1 QTRFLGTRG
10 TCEGITTIQDESHS
24 VRRVM
29 RLRQV
34 CDHCGGP
41 FGMVTHRSWGGKF
54 CKRRCKDA
62 FLREIMLGRGTVLGM
77 SWTLSSPEQ
86 KGSGG
91 APVINVSTS
100 KALGIESAQLL
111 APADEGSNERRRF
124 VTLLG
129 GAPAAWPL
137 AARAQQPAMLLRF
150 SRQAFDAA
158 RLGSKT
164 TAGAIG

>member
-1 QTRFLGTRG
+1 
-10 TCEGITTIQDESHS
+10 
-24 VRRVM
+24 M

-62 FLREIMLGRGTVLGM
+62 FLREIMLSRGTGGFLGM

-91 APVINVSTS
+91 APGINLTTS

-111 APADEGSNERRRF
+111 ASADEVIE
-124 VTLLG
+124 
-129 GAPAAWPL
+129 
-137 AARAQQPAMLLRF
+137 
-150 SRQAFDAA
+150 
-158 RLGSKT
+158 
-164 TAGAIG
+164 

>member
-1 QTRFLGTRG
+1 
-10 TCEGITTIQDESHS
+10 
-24 VRRVM
+24 M
-29 RLRQV
+29 RLCQV

-91 APVINVSTS
+91 APVINRHP
-100 KALGIESAQLL
+100 KLL
-111 APADEGSNERRRF
+111 E
-124 VTLLG
+124 L
-129 GAPAAWPL
+129 
-137 AARAQQPAMLLRF
+137 
-150 SRQAFDAA
+150 SRHNCSPPPT
-158 RLGSKT
+158 R
-164 TAGAIG
+164 

>member
-1 QTRFLGTRG
+1 
-10 TCEGITTIQDESHS
+10 
-24 VRRVM
+24 M

-62 FLREIMLGRGTVLGM
+62 FLREIMLGPATVHGCCGFLGM

-91 APVINVSTS
+91 ATVINLTTS
-100 KALGIESAQLL
+100 KALGIEPAQLL
-111 APADEGSNERRRF
+111 APADEVIE
-124 VTLLG
+124 
-129 GAPAAWPL
+129 
-137 AARAQQPAMLLRF
+137 
-150 SRQAFDAA
+150 
-158 RLGSKT
+158 
-164 TAGAIG
+164 

>member
-1 QTRFLGTRG
+1 
-10 TCEGITTIQDESHS
+10 
-24 VRRVM
+24 M
-29 RLRQV
+29 WLRQV

-91 APVINVSTS
+91 APVINLTTS
-100 KALGIESAQLL
+100 KALGIEPAQLL
-111 APADEGSNERRRF
+111 APADEVIE
-124 VTLLG
+124 
-129 GAPAAWPL
+129 
-137 AARAQQPAMLLRF
+137 
-150 SRQAFDAA
+150 
-158 RLGSKT
+158 
-164 TAGAIG
+164 

>member
-1 QTRFLGTRG
+1 
-10 TCEGITTIQDESHS
+10 
-24 VRRVM
+24 M

-62 FLREIMLGRGTVLGM
+62 FLRESMHGCCGFLCM

-91 APVINVSTS
+91 APGINLTTS

-111 APADEGSNERRRF
+111 ASADEVIE
-124 VTLLG
+124 
-129 GAPAAWPL
+129 
-137 AARAQQPAMLLRF
+137 
-150 SRQAFDAA
+150 
-158 RLGSKT
+158 
-164 TAGAIG
+164 

>member
-1 QTRFLGTRG
+1 
-10 TCEGITTIQDESHS
+10 

-91 APVINVSTS
+91 APVINLTTS
-100 KALGIESAQLL
+100 NALGIEPAQLL
-111 APADEGSNERRRF
+111 APADEVIE
-124 VTLLG
+124 
-129 GAPAAWPL
+129 
-137 AARAQQPAMLLRF
+137 
-150 SRQAFDAA
+150 
-158 RLGSKT
+158 
-164 TAGAIG
+164 